1 MCNFI
6 MLNICEPLI
15 PLWYVFR
22 RKQKNR
28 FHCCCVP
35 GSVQYCHQT
44 HKQVCTCFVNKECT
58 AVFAETWRQWRS
70 KLCHTT
76 KTEPEH
82 SCSSCWLVWWHYDND
97 AVSSCIFVDIY
108 YCVTTRARHGTT
120 WSGDRAWRNWT
131 CNAENE
137 PLCRL
142 AVLHGGILLLCTTSS
157 LAV

>member
-6 MLNICEPLI
+6 MLKFICEPLI

-44 HKQVCTCFVNKECT
+44 HKQVCSTCFVNKECA

-82 SCSSCWLVWWHYDND
+82 SCSCCWHYDND
-97 AVSSCIFVDIY
+97 AVSSCIFVDIFY

-142 AVLHGGILLLCTTSS
+142 AKLHGGILLLCTTSS